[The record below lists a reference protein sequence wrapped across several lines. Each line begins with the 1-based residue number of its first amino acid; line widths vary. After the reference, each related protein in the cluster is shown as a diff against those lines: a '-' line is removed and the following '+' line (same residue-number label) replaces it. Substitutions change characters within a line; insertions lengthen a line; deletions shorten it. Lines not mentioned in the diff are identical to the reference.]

1 MTTEPAEQKILQGI
15 FHSEGKQKHP
25 KRSQGI
31 SNVKLGKQK
40 AFEKTSQKVENNRKY
55 YVPFNNNPEY

>member
-1 MTTEPAEQKILQGI
+1 MTTESAEQKILQGI
-15 FHSEGKQKHP
+15 FQSEGKRKHP

-31 SNVKLGKQK
+31 SNVRLGKQK